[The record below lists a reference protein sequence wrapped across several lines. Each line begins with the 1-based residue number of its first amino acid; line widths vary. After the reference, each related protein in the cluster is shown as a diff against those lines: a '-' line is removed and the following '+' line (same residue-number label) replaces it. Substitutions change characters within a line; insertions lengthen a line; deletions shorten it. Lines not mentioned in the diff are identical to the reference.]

1 MRIFN
6 TVLLY
11 CSAYVTGSFVKL
23 PRDGKMH
30 CQLEAARG
38 LVCHHAEA
46 KPPAKQA
53 VFHIY
58 FPLPHCLISFYLCTS
73 VILAQRHGRESSKSE
88 GISIASEVQP
98 R

>member
-1 MRIFN
+1 
-6 TVLLY
+6 
-11 CSAYVTGSFVKL
+11 
-23 PRDGKMH
+23 MH

-38 LVCHHAEA
+38 LVVCHHPTA

-53 VFHIY
+53 VVLY
-58 FPLPHCLISFYLCTS
+58 FPLPHCLISIYLCTS